1 MISVKVSA
9 FPAVELLWHHADS
22 VTVAL
27 GAYRSSPSHLADL
40 LHQASGVD
48 TVTASATELSTGR
61 LTLRDATLH
70 KHGNE
75 LTGIAQVSEASIRRA
90 LPVLKSVTPVAS
102 SNGQLTVR
110 GTGSLFGVTATVDAT
125 VSAQNGAVVVAPDV
139 PLGGLATITVFSNPR
154 RGGSEHR
161 RVRHREQLRGQRE
174 REPAVTGSSRARNST
189 VSFHARS
196 AASRR
201 KNMSES
207 WLSNAWPPSGWM
219 WFSQFG
225 SLLRGGPDLLGLDE
239 RDVVVAGAPVK
250 EHRAG
255 DLVGLA
261 ERVGN
266 R

>member
-1 MISVKVSA
+1 MRRLAAIAFVALLVVALVVAQLVLPGIAASNIRDRLKGSGDVISVKVSA
-9 FPAVELLWHHADS
+9 FPAIELLWHHADS

-27 GAYRSSPSHLADL
+27 GDYRSSPSHLADL

-90 LPVLKSVTPVAS
+90 LPLLKSVTPVAS

-154 RGGSEHR
+154 IAVQSIGASGSGNTFE
-161 RVRHREQLRGQRE
+161 
-174 REPAVTGSSRARNST
+174 
-189 VSFHARS
+189 VSAS
-196 AASRR
+196 AT
-201 KNMSES
+201 
-207 WLSNAWPPSGWM
+207 L
-219 WFSQFG
+219 Q
-225 SLLRGGPDLLGLDE
+225 
-239 RDVVVAGAPVK
+239 
-250 EHRAG
+250 
-255 DLVGLA
+255 
-261 ERVGN
+261 
-266 R
+266 

>member
-1 MISVKVSA
+1 MRRLAAIALVALVVVALVVAQLVLPGIAASNIRDRLKGSGDVISVKVSA
-9 FPAVELLWHHADS
+9 FPAVELLWQHADS

-75 LTGIAQVSEASIRRA
+75 LTGTAQVSEASIRRA

-154 RGGSEHR
+154 
-161 RVRHREQLRGQRE
+161 V
-174 REPAVTGSSRARNST
+174 AVQSIGASGTGNIFE
-189 VSFHARS
+189 VSAS
-196 AASRR
+196 AT
-201 KNMSES
+201 
-207 WLSNAWPPSGWM
+207 L
-219 WFSQFG
+219 Q
-225 SLLRGGPDLLGLDE
+225 
-239 RDVVVAGAPVK
+239 
-250 EHRAG
+250 
-255 DLVGLA
+255 
-261 ERVGN
+261 
-266 R
+266 